1 MPANPASHTGEGETY
16 LGGENAGDHGK
27 VEWGIGSQVAG
38 AYLRLYTL
46 PTWAQTA
53 L

>member
-1 MPANPASHTGEGETY
+1 MPANADQPDWGKDNLPGS
-16 LGGENAGDHGK
+16 ENAGNYAK
-27 VEWGIGSQVAG
+27 VEWGIGNQVAG

-46 PTWAQTA
+46 PTRAQTA